1 MFFIFCYRMQKIVR
15 IVLTLLRQTYDS
27 LPIDFYLVLK
37 RKSVLEM
44 SKTILPWQCP
54 PDMKKGVPAG
64 TPLVAGH
71 AGICNSIV
79 RYYTQ
84 RNGIC
89 QSYQL
94 DIWFNVMI
102 CTNQFLHTQIII
114 ITPRIGNALFD
125 KRNHCKLTLRS

>member
-1 MFFIFCYRMQKIVR
+1 MQKIVR
-15 IVLTLLRQTYDS
+15 TLLTLLRQTYDS
-27 LPIDFYLVLK
+27 LPIDFYLVPK

-44 SKTILPWQCP
+44 SKMVLSWQCP
-54 PDMKKGVPAG
+54 LDIKKGVPAG

-79 RYYTQ
+79 RYYIQ

-114 ITPRIGNALFD
+114 IAPRIGNALFD
-125 KRNHCKLTLRS
+125 KRNHCKLTLKS